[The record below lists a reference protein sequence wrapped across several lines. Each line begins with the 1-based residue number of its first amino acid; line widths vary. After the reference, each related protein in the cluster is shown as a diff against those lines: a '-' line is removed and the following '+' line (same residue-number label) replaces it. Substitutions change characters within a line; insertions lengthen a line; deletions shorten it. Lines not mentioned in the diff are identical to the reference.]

1 LKGFLVQLFNIL
13 TPKEKNR
20 LFILAGFDL
29 LMGLADIVFLV
40 LLLLII
46 RIYTSDTAVLPT
58 TAFLSPVYRIL
69 INTNPVYSTGLFVA
83 LFCIKNLAGVWV
95 SKSQHKFVYGVA
107 SRLSERNINDYLK
120 GSYANFVHVD
130 SSLRIRHISNV
141 PIEFGHYVLTNF
153 QQVIAQS
160 ILIVFTIAAILL
172 YHPVLFILLLVLL
185 LPPVI
190 LLGWFTRHQL
200 KKVRTQIKQS
210 STRVIQYLQECL
222 AGYIES
228 NIYQKNNFFVN
239 RYHQHQQQ
247 LNQNL
252 AAQQTLHGLSARF
265 IEIFALLGFLLL
277 IAINKWFGSNATIN
291 VLTIGVFMAA
301 AYKIIPGAVKIMN
314 AIGQMRTYSFTLNDL
329 ANNAENSTTYEVSN
343 PHQRIKN
350 IRITGVSFMFRDQL
364 VVNDLDLE
372 ISQNDFVGISGISGK
387 GKTTIVNL
395 LLGFLQQDS
404 GEISING
411 NETNAVGRQSY
422 WSRIAYVKQQA
433 FFINDTILKN
443 ITLADDGY
451 DKIRLERALY
461 LSGLDDFLNAYP
473 EGISKM
479 VKEHGKNISGG
490 QRQRVSLARALYHD
504 FDLLILDEPFSE
516 LDNEAEQEI
525 LARLSDLNSN
535 GTMMILI
542 THNKTSLAYCNK
554 IILPDAVQA

>member
-1 LKGFLVQLFNIL
+1 MKGFLAQLFNIL
-13 TPKEKNR
+13 TLKEKNR

-29 LMGLADIVFLV
+29 LMGVADIVFLV

-46 RIYTSDTAVLPT
+46 RTYTSSTAVLPT

-83 LFCIKNLAGVWV
+83 FFCIKNLAGVWV
-95 SKSQHKFVYGVA
+95 SKSQHQFVYGVA

-120 GSYANFVHVD
+120 GSYADFVNVD

-141 PIEFGHYVLTNF
+141 PIEFGHYILTNF

-172 YHPVLFILLLVLL
+172 YHPVLFILLLVML

-210 STRVIQYLQECL
+210 SARVIQYLQECL
-222 AGYIES
+222 AGYVES
-228 NIYQKNNFFVN
+228 NVYQKNSFFVN

-252 AAQQTLHGLSARF
+252 ATQQTLHGLSARF

-277 IAINKWFGSNATIN
+277 IAINKWFGGNATID

-301 AYKIIPGAVKIMN
+301 AYKIIPGAVKILN
-314 AIGQMRTYSFTLNDL
+314 CVGQMRTYSFTLSDL
-329 ANNAENSTTYEVSN
+329 ANPAENPASHVASN
-343 PHQRIKN
+343 PDQRIKS
-350 IRITGVSFMFRDQL
+350 IRFEGVDFMFRDQL

-372 ISQNDFVGISGISGK
+372 ISQGDFVGISGISGR

-404 GEISING
+404 GAISING
-411 NETNAVGRQSY
+411 HETNIAERQSY

-451 DKIRLERALY
+451 DNIRLERALY
-461 LSGLDDFLNAYP
+461 MSGLDDFLNTYP
-473 EGISKM
+473 EGIGKM
-479 VKEHGKNISGG
+479 IKEHGKNISGG
-490 QRQRVSLARALYHD
+490 QRQRIALARALYHD

-516 LDNEAEQEI
+516 LDNEAEREI
-525 LARLSDLNSN
+525 LARLSNLNDD
-535 GTMMILI
+535 TMVILI